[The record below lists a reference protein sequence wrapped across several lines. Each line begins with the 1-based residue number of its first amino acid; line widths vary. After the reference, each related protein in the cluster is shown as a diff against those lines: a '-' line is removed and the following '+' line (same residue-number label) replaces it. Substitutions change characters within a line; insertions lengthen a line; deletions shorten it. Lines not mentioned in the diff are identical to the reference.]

1 MDKQKQAELI
11 ETELYKIANY
21 LEGKLKKDERGIY
34 WETIHF
40 SSDSRGFYY
49 ALNETIFNGSA
60 GIILFF
66 LSVYEHSGNGYYLN
80 IAKEAT
86 NRLLDDDILK
96 KPEDYTFYTG
106 GTGVIYLC
114 LKVYE
119 STGDDHFIYKAKE
132 LAQNYNQEIVQVE
145 KDDILS
151 GTAGNLFVLTY
162 LYHYSPENALLNKIN
177 FLISS
182 LLDNV
187 KIAKAGVK
195 WGKGALS
202 IDSLTGFSHGGSG
215 IAHVLIQVGIYFNNQ
230 QLIWLAEQALEYEM
244 LYYDEEKENWLDLRV
259 LEEWLN
265 DPEIFE
271 WNIDKFK
278 DRIHDFNAWAHG
290 AAGTAL
296 TRLYAYA
303 ITGKEAY
310 KEQVYPAI
318 NRSLRDFSEKRWI
331 SYALCNGYGG
341 IADFLIKASI
351 LLQRNEWYETGVEIA
366 LAAIEEYK
374 GKDQYHTAWGT
385 NGQEDFGLFTG
396 TAGIGYMLL
405 NTLTEGKNDS
415 ILHPD
420 LPARNQQESN
430 NIHIIGIKEFIYTKY
445 FKITLTLI
453 RDAEV
458 FDKKIFEAPDI
469 DIFIQHLNGLIYK
482 VELNKQKLLDAFA
495 FEKKVVKCWKKH
507 QGSLCF
513 HTRIAILKKQLD
525 TYLDMEDE
533 EFCSQIFIASP
544 FVHVVHTHW
553 NWKQWL
559 TQQLITCEEAEGYRN
574 LLYSSDTEI
583 HHMLIS
589 KLPAF
594 IIQKAGNG
602 ITIHQL
608 VAEIEKTNTTIAAN
622 ELTAAVIGQVKEL
635 LKNFCLMSS
644 QNKLSEKS
652 DPLVKSV

>member
-1 MDKQKQAELI
+1 MNKQKQAGLI
-11 ETELYKIANY
+11 ETEVYKIANY
-21 LEGKLKKDERGIY
+21 LEGKLKKDDRGIY

-66 LSVYEHSGNGYYLN
+66 LAVYEYSENEYYLN
-80 IAKEAT
+80 LAKEAT
-86 NRLLDDDILK
+86 NRLLDDDVLK
-96 KPEDYTFYTG
+96 NPEDYTFYTG
-106 GTGVIYLC
+106 GTGIIYLC

-119 STGDDHFIYKAKE
+119 ATGDDHFIYQAKE
-132 LAQNYNQEIVQVE
+132 LTQNYYQEITRVKNE
-145 KDDILS
+145 DILS

-162 LYHYSPENALLNKIN
+162 LYHYAPEDALLGKIN
-177 FLISS
+177 SLINS

-187 KIAKAGVK
+187 KIAQAGVK
-195 WGKGALS
+195 WEKGALS
-202 IDSLTGFSHGGSG
+202 VDSLTGFSHGGSG

-230 QLIWLAEQALEYEM
+230 GLIWLAEQALEYEM

-265 DPEIFE
+265 DPRIFD
-271 WNIDKFK
+271 WDIDKFK

-290 AAGTAL
+290 AAGAAL
-296 TRLYAYA
+296 TRLYAYKT
-303 ITGKEAY
+303 TGKEAY

-341 IADFLIKASI
+341 ISDFLIKASI
-351 LLQRNEWYETGVEIA
+351 VLQRSELYETGVKIA

-405 NTLTEGKNDS
+405 NTLTAGKNDS
-415 ILHPD
+415 ILHPN
-420 LPARNQQESN
+420 LPARNQQEIN
-430 NIHIIGIKEFIYTKY
+430 KIHSIGVKELIYTRY
-445 FKITLTLI
+445 FSRTITLLKDTEI
-453 RDAEV
+453 
-458 FDKKIFEAPDI
+458 FDKKIFEAADI
-469 DIFIQHLNGLIYK
+469 NRFIQHLNGLQYQGND
-482 VELNKQKLLDAFA
+482 ELNKQKLPDAFA
-495 FEKKVVKCWKKH
+495 FEKEVIQCWKAH

-513 HTRIAILKKQLD
+513 RTRIAILKKQLN
-525 TYLDMEDE
+525 TYLNMAHE
-533 EFCSQIFIASP
+533 EFCHQIFIASP
-544 FVHVVHTHW
+544 FVEVIHTCW
-553 NWKQWL
+553 NWKKWP
-559 TQQLITCEEAEGYRN
+559 TQQLITGEEADGYWN

-594 IIQKAGNG
+594 IIQKAGKG
-602 ITIHQL
+602 ISIHQV
-608 VAEIEKTNTTIAAN
+608 VAEIGKTNTTIAVN
-622 ELTAAVIGQVKEL
+622 ELTATVIGQVKEL
-635 LKNFCLMSS
+635 LKNFCLMSR
-644 QNKLSEKS
+644 QNKFS
-652 DPLVKSV
+652 